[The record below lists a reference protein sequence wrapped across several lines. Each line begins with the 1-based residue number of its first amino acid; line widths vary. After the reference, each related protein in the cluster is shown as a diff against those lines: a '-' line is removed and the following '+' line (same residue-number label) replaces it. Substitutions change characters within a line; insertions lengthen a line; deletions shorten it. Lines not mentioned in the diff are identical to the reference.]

1 LYSDVVAVAT
11 RRRVVVAAAFVAVDR
26 RTDDFEDPRK
36 DARAERTGAATG
48 IAAAAIGRRYGVR
61 CAFARYGV
69 R

>member
-1 LYSDVVAVAT
+1 LYSDVVTDAT
-11 RRRVVVAAAFVAVDR
+11 RRRVVVAAAFAVDR

-48 IAAAAIGRRYGVR
+48 IAAAAIGRMYGVR